1 MTTENEQARRA
12 VERAVAALAL
22 IPPAAPAA
30 ALMRHAER
38 GEIPKGT
45 SGNEVLL
52 TPQGGRDAEEMGR
65 LMRGRVSAL
74 RHSPVERCGQTAM
87 QIQLGADGP
96 APAEWRPLAFHA
108 FVDDVDSASPT
119 LLRLVS
125 EKGFYDRF
133 VSAMSTSD
141 EAPYRGFA
149 PPLVAAAKLAARM
162 MPDESGISVN
172 VTHDWLVNVSAARA
186 SGRETKRPDY
196 AGFLDALFLWEED
209 GRTMFYYMGKSGRC
223 APDFQR
229 EYDAFSARRGPGHD

>member
-65 LMRGRVSAL
+65 LLRGRVSAL
-74 RHSPVERCGQTAM
+74 RHSPVPRCGQTAL
-87 QIQLGADGP
+87 QIQLGSGGP

-108 FVDDVDSASPT
+108 FVDDVDSVGATSYR
-119 LLRLVS
+119 LLN
-125 EKGFYDRF
+125 EKEFYDQF
-133 VSAMSTSD
+133 ISTMSTSD
-141 EAPYRGFA
+141 KSPYPGFA
-149 PPLVAAAKLAARM
+149 SPLVAAAKLAARM

-186 SGRETKRPDY
+186 SGRETKRSDY
-196 AGFLDALFLWEED
+196 AGYLDALFLWEED
-209 GRTMFYYMGKSGRC
+209 GRMAFYYQGKSGRC